1 MKVPFS
7 WLKEYV
13 DIDIT
18 PQELETRLFSCGFE
32 VEELLDLSAGISR
45 VVVGELTHIEKQEG
59 TDHLNLCRVNCG
71 EKYGTDI
78 AITTGAQNIFEG
90 ARVPVALDGAT
101 LPGGFQIKK
110 RMMQGVESNGMM
122 CSGTELGINDDW
134 YPGAEVH
141 GLLILDSAAP
151 LGEDICKVVGLDD
164 YIFDI
169 SITANR
175 PDCQSVF
182 GIAREVAALL
192 GKPLKMP
199 ATDYACPAAPD
210 ESISVRVE
218 APDLCPRYLAHYVR
232 NIRIGESPRWMK
244 KHLAL
249 AGLRSINNVV
259 DITNHTLLEIGQPMH
274 AFDLSRVEGR
284 SICVRRARDGEKI
297 VTLDEKEFTLSHNN
311 LVICDANRPVA
322 LAGIMGGLNS
332 EIEAGTTELLFEC
345 ATFARD
351 SVRKTSR
358 ALGQSS
364 DSSSRY
370 EKGVDP
376 YSTELG
382 LARALH
388 LIQELDCGDITS
400 THFDC
405 SDGSSTERRV
415 VTVTPTQI
423 NGVLGI
429 EVPAEA
435 MKDILARLDFGVEDK
450 GGVWNVSVPR
460 YRDDVED
467 YPDLAEEV
475 IREYGYDHVVPTFL
489 KTAAVTRGGLNACQ
503 KRQLKLK
510 RLLAGQ
516 GFYEASTL
524 AFYANADLDML
535 HFAAD
540 APERRAIRILNPISE
555 NLSIMRTTLAPS
567 MLNVIVDNLKKGNA
581 EGRLFELS
589 NVYLPHALPL
599 TEQPDER
606 LTLAL
611 GAFGPGEDF
620 FTVKGAVEAI
630 AAAFGV
636 QFTYERETVAYLHP
650 GMTAAVYC
658 NGRRLG
664 VFGKLA
670 NEITAELKIAKD
682 EKSNQNIYL
691 GELDYGAMAEVF
703 PAELRYHPLSPFAAV
718 KRDLALVC
726 AESETCG
733 EIEQTIRKASP
744 LVTDIALFD
753 IYRGANLGAGKKSM
767 AFSLTFADPE
777 KELDAAQIDRAVTKI
792 LNDLKYK
799 KGIELR

>member
-32 VEELLDLSAGISR
+32 VEELIDLSAGISR
-45 VVVGELTHIEKQEG
+45 VVVGEITRIEKQEG

-71 EKYGTDI
+71 EAYGTDI

-110 RMMQGVESNGMM
+110 RVMQGVESDGMM
-122 CSGTELGINDDW
+122 CSGAELGINDDW

-141 GLLILDSAAP
+141 GLLILDGNTP

-169 SITANR
+169 AVTANR
-175 PDCQSVF
+175 PDCQSVL

-192 GKPLKMP
+192 GRPVKMP
-199 ATDYACPAAPD
+199 AVDYTCPAAPD
-210 ESISVRVE
+210 DSISVRVE

-274 AFDLSRVEGR
+274 AFDLSRVGGR
-284 SICVRRARDGEKI
+284 SICVRRAHPGEKI
-297 VTLDEKEFTLSHNN
+297 VTLDEKEFALTENN
-311 LVICDANRPVA
+311 LVICDADKPVA

-332 EIEAGTTELLFEC
+332 EIEADTTELLFEC

-351 SVRKTSR
+351 SIRKTSR
-358 ALGQSS
+358 ALGQAS
-364 DSSSRY
+364 DSSARY

-388 LIQELDCGDITS
+388 LIQQLDCGDITP

-405 SDGSSTERRV
+405 SDGTSRARRT
-415 VTVTPTQI
+415 VTVTPAQI

-429 EVPAEA
+429 EVPEAA
-435 MKDILARLDFGVEDK
+435 MKDILARLDFGVEVRV
-450 GGVWNVSVPR
+450 GVWTVSVPR
-460 YRDDVED
+460 YRDDVEG

-475 IREYGYDHVVPTFL
+475 IREYGYEHVVPTFL
-489 KTAAVTRGGLNACQ
+489 KTAAVTRGGMTKPQ
-503 KRQLKLK
+503 KQQLKLK

-524 AFYANADLDML
+524 AFYAAADLDML
-535 HFAAD
+535 HIPAD
-540 APERRAIRILNPISE
+540 APERKAIRILNPISE

-620 FTVKGAVEAI
+620 FTVKGAFEAI
-630 AAAFGV
+630 AAAFDLSFSYV
-636 QFTYERETVAYLHP
+636 RETVSYLHP
-650 GMTAAVYC
+650 GITAAVYC
-658 NGRRLG
+658 GGRRLG
-664 VFGKLA
+664 AFGKLA

-682 EKSNQNIYL
+682 EKEAQNIYL
-691 GELDYGAMAEVF
+691 GELDYAALAACF
-703 PAELRYHPLSPFAAV
+703 AADYRYKPLSGYAAV

-726 AESETCG
+726 PEQTACG
-733 EIEQTIRKASP
+733 DIEQAIRKASP
-744 LVTDIALFD
+744 LVKEIRLFD
-753 IYRGANLGAGKKSM
+753 IYRGKNLGEDKKSM
-767 AFSLTFADPE
+767 AFSLTLADDT
-777 KELDAAQIDRAVTKI
+777 KEITAEQAERAVTKI
-792 LNDLKYK
+792 LSDLKYK
-799 KGIELR
+799 MGIALR